1 MNKKMFKYYI
11 NEPIRIAITSGSN
24 RLLFPLHQGLINI
37 KAHDS
42 RFDLWY
48 VNKSTSVM
56 STNKLINKK
65 FIRTPDIEN
74 TKFYKL
80 DRDVLIDIPRI
91 YFKKFPTYP
100 NFSHC
105 ILNCVWNEKNLKS
118 MEIIPSSHLFHPI
131 N

>member
-1 MNKKMFKYYI
+1 MFKYYI

-37 KAHDS
+37 KAHNS

-48 VNKSTSVM
+48 VNKCTNAI
-56 STNKLINKK
+56 STNQIINKK
-65 FIRTPDIEN
+65 FIQTSDSVN

-100 NFSHC
+100 NFPHC
-105 ILNCVWNEKNLKS
+105 ILTCVWNDEKNLKS
-118 MEIIPSSHLFHPI
+118 IEIIPSSHLFHPI

>member
-1 MNKKMFKYYI
+1 MNSKMFKYYI

-48 VNKSTSVM
+48 VNKSTNAIN
-56 STNKLINKK
+56 TNKK
-65 FIRTPDIEN
+65 FIQTSDNAN

-80 DRDVLIDIPRI
+80 ERDVLIDIPRI

-100 NFSHC
+100 NFS
-105 ILNCVWNEKNLKS
+105 NCVLTCVWTDQNNLKS
-118 MEIIPSSHLFHPI
+118 MEIIPSSQLFQPK
-131 N
+131 NK